1 MEWTSIYQTH
11 IPLLGKK
18 EKLSKLCW
26 WFSCRAQ
33 KSQNLVSKI
42 SLSLGGWLVRWIESY
57 PLDANQTE
65 RAVRRTKY
73 LARHGD
79 PPGFQTDSS
88 GHHLYDDDDGIF
100 DIDGCCFPTRIRN
113 RRTREICFTIFP
125 AWIWICFTIK
135 WSSLRLGSRSNSVG
149 KFFPPFSSFVLKI
162 LKKKEIF
169 LFWWIG
175 SKMEFVTSCTL
186 PLDSRLAII
195 KRRPWNSFER
205 HRFIRQQQQQQQQQ
219 QRSSQ

>member
-11 IPLLGKK
+11 IPLLGK

-33 KSQNLVSKI
+33 SLKISSKK

-88 GHHLYDDDDGIF
+88 GHLYDDGIF
-100 DIDGCCFPTRIRN
+100 DIDGCCFPTRRN
-113 RRTREICFTIFP
+113 GRTRQICFTIFP

-149 KFFPPFSSFVLKI
+149 KFFS
-162 LKKKEIF
+162 IF
-169 LFWWIG
+169 FFFCF
-175 SKMEFVTSCTL
+175 K
-186 PLDSRLAII
+186 
-195 KRRPWNSFER
+195 NS
-205 HRFIRQQQQQQQQQ
+205 
-219 QRSSQ
+219 